1 MIGQEIVEKQ
11 YVAVGKAS
19 TFVSLRPK
27 GTIMVD
33 GSTSIAPL
41 MEVINVCTVAQLRTS
56 LLLKSLEGRSDLIAK
71 EIHRLAD
78 YDKEKDTQYCETLY
92 RYLTCCRS
100 LKKTCDALFAHRNTV
115 LYRIR
120 RIRDDFNISLDDPAV
135 HADLLLGSSLL
146 LFEEKGPDFFMNI
159 KNNREE

>member
-71 EIHRLAD
+71 EIHRLAA

-92 RYLTCCRS
+92 VTDMLSFTKENLRCPFCSQQYC
-100 LKKTCDALFAHRNTV
+100 AL
-115 LYRIR
+115 
-120 RIRDDFNISLDDPAV
+120 
-135 HADLLLGSSLL
+135 
-146 LFEEKGPDFFMNI
+146 
-159 KNNREE
+159 

>member
-56 LLLKSLEGRSDLIAK
+56 LLLKSLEGRSDLI
-71 EIHRLAD
+71 IG
-78 YDKEKDTQYCETLY
+78 
-92 RYLTCCRS
+92 
-100 LKKTCDALFAHRNTV
+100 F
-115 LYRIR
+115 
-120 RIRDDFNISLDDPAV
+120 
-135 HADLLLGSSLL
+135 SLL
-146 LFEEKGPDFFMNI
+146 NCLEFFVFRKMKSSSTINHPLCGCESNVI
-159 KNNREE
+159 QKKLPFRVQ

>member
-71 EIHRLAD
+71 EIHRLAA

-100 LKKTCDALFAHRNTV
+100 LKKTCDALFC
-115 LYRIR
+115 
-120 RIRDDFNISLDDPAV
+120 
-135 HADLLLGSSLL
+135 SSQYCAL
-146 LFEEKGPDFFMNI
+146 
-159 KNNREE
+159 

>member
-1 MIGQEIVEKQ
+1 MIGQEIVEKK

-71 EIHRLAD
+71 EIHRLAA

-120 RIRDDFNISLDDPAV
+120 RIRDDLIFHWMILQYMQIYFWEVRCFYLKKRDQIF
-135 HADLLLGSSLL
+135 LL
-146 LFEEKGPDFFMNI
+146 I
-159 KNNREE
+159 

>member
-41 MEVINVCTVAQLRTS
+41 MEVINVCTVAQLRTVTFT
-56 LLLKSLEGRSDLIAK
+56 
-71 EIHRLAD
+71 
-78 YDKEKDTQYCETLY
+78 EKFRGTQ
-92 RYLTCCRS
+92 R
-100 LKKTCDALFAHRNTV
+100 
-115 LYRIR
+115 
-120 RIRDDFNISLDDPAV
+120 FNC
-135 HADLLLGSSLL
+135 
-146 LFEEKGPDFFMNI
+146 KGNS
-159 KNNREE
+159 

>member
-41 MEVINVCTVAQLRTS
+41 MVAQLRTS

-71 EIHRLAD
+71 EIHRLAA

-120 RIRDDFNISLDDPAV
+120 RIRDDFNIPLDDPAV

-146 LFEEKGPDFFMNI
+146 LFEEKGPDFFINI

>member
-41 MEVINVCTVAQLRTS
+41 MEVIA
-56 LLLKSLEGRSDLIAK
+56 
-71 EIHRLAD
+71 
-78 YDKEKDTQYCETLY
+78 
-92 RYLTCCRS
+92 
-100 LKKTCDALFAHRNTV
+100 
-115 LYRIR
+115 
-120 RIRDDFNISLDDPAV
+120 
-135 HADLLLGSSLL
+135 
-146 LFEEKGPDFFMNI
+146 
-159 KNNREE
+159 

>member
-1 MIGQEIVEKQ
+1 LIGQEIVEKQ

-71 EIHRLAD
+71 EIHRLAA

-92 RYLTCCRS
+92 RYLTCCRFTEENLRCPFCS
-100 LKKTCDALFAHRNTV
+100 SQYCAL
-115 LYRIR
+115 
-120 RIRDDFNISLDDPAV
+120 
-135 HADLLLGSSLL
+135 
-146 LFEEKGPDFFMNI
+146 
-159 KNNREE
+159 